1 MDRDEIKGIIEALL
15 FAWAEPLSIKEL
27 CKLLGAES
35 EEVKIAIKEMIDE
48 FSYEKRGLQIIK
60 MDEYYQLTTKPKHYE
75 YVKELLEPSQRKGL
89 TRATLETLSII
100 AYKQPVTKVE
110 IEVIRGVKC
119 DKSIHTLNEKGLI
132 EERGRLEKTGRPILY
147 GTNIHFLKM
156 FGLNSLEELPEI
168 NELDLLTET
177 ENEIKDIFS
186 KWRRTVKNM
195 QKKIYFV

>member
-1 MDRDEIKGIIEALL
+1 MHKDELKGIIEALL

-27 CKLLGAES
+27 CKLLNAEK
-35 EEVKIAIKEMIDE
+35 EEVEIAIKEMTDE
-48 FSYEKRGLQIIK
+48 FDYEKRGLQIIK
-60 MDEYYQLTTKPKHYE
+60 MDDYYQLATKPKYYE
-75 YVKELLEPSQRKGL
+75 YIRELLEPSQKKGL

-110 IEVIRGVKC
+110 IESIRGVKC

-147 GTNIHFLKM
+147 GTNINFLKV

-186 KWRRTVKNM
+186 K
-195 QKKIYFV
+195 

>member
-1 MDRDEIKGIIEALL
+1 MDRYEIKGIIEALL

-27 CKLLGAES
+27 CKLIGAES
-35 EEVKIAIKEMIDE
+35 EEVKIAVKEMIDE

-75 YVKELLEPSQRKGL
+75 YVKELLEPSQKKGL

-100 AYKQPVTKVE
+100 AYKQPVTKAE

-147 GTNIHFLKM
+147 GTNIQFLKV

-186 KWRRTVKNM
+186 K
-195 QKKIYFV
+195 